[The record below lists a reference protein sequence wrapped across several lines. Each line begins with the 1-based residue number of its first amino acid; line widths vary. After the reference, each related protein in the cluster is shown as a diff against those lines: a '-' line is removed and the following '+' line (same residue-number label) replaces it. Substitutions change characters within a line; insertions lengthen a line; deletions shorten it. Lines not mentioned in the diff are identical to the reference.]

1 MSLKKILI
9 IALAVGGLSTAIQ
22 LEAQARPNA
31 HGPKVMK
38 MLFKDVQL
46 SPDQKQALKEL
57 RPSKAEK
64 EEMRAERTEK
74 KSRIDWMQDFADGR
88 VSRSEVL
95 RIIEE
100 KITHKSAH
108 KEEKMT
114 GLLDVL
120 STLDSDQKERVLENL
135 EILQE
140 KKAEKRAKFAQKRG
154 KRKEKRSGKKME
166 RLFEGI
172 SFDAKQQRLVNKLQE
187 FKKER
192 HEGRAEQHDGKPAF
206 MASFLSGE
214 ESKRS
219 IVRMMDSKITKHL
232 SVRQE
237 GASLWMN
244 LIEGLDTDQQDI
256 LFDNMEDIKQDH
268 QERRAKRKKE
278 RGERE

>member
-1 MSLKKILI
+1 M
-9 IALAVGGLSTAIQ
+9 
-22 LEAQARPNA
+22 EAQARPHA
-31 HGPKVMK
+31 HGPKIMK

-46 SPDQKQALKEL
+46 SPEQKEALKDL

-95 RIIEE
+95 RTIEE
-100 KITHKSAH
+100 KITTRFDH
-108 KEEKMT
+108 KEEKIT
-114 GLLDVL
+114 GLMDVL
-120 STLDSDQKERVLENL
+120 STLDSDQKEQVLENL

-140 KKAEKRAKFAQKRG
+140 KKAEKRAKFAQKRA
-154 KRKEKRSGKKME
+154 KRKEKRSGKKIE
-166 RLFEGI
+166 RIFEGI
-172 SFDAKQQRLVNKLQE
+172 SLDAKQQSLLNALQE
-187 FKKER
+187 FQNER
-192 HEGRAEQHDGKPAF
+192 REGRVEQHDGKPEF

-214 ESKRS
+214 KSKRS
-219 IVRMMDSKITKHL
+219 IMRTMDSKKTKHL

-244 LIEGLDTDQQDI
+244 LIEGLDSDQHDI

-268 QERRAKRKKE
+268 QERREKRKKE
-278 RGERE
+278 RGARE